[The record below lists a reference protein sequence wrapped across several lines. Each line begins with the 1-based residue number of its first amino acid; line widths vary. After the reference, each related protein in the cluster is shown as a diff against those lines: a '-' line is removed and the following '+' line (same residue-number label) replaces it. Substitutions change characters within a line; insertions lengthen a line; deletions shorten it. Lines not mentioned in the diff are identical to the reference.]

1 MTTSVRL
8 RPTAAL
14 RTAPEPRLAVPRVA
28 TSLIVGVMV
37 TASLAPGLLPRS
49 SLTQALVTG
58 VLAALGLGL
67 SAGLHRFLRRLVP
80 IAPQRGARRVSAAA
94 SVVSVAVAGAAD
106 ARWQSSLR
114 SSMGM
119 PAASRLHWIEV
130 LCGSVSVSAILIVLF
145 LATTRGYLRLGR
157 VKAIVVLTVL
167 LLCSYFITVP
177 MAFSSLAERSA
188 VANSLVDPSLPIP
201 QSPTRSGSAASL
213 ITWNDLG
220 REGRIFAAGGTDLST
235 VRAYIGVQ
243 ASTDVEARA
252 ELAVREL
259 DRAGGFDRSHIVV
272 AVPTGS
278 GWIDENAV
286 TGLETRFDGDVATV
300 VAQYS
305 HEPSWATFLFAQPL
319 AKESATALLEAISR
333 RVSEV
338 PLESRPK
345 LYLYGQ
351 SLGAIGGSS
360 AAAVLRETTV
370 PTRLCGALWAGPPA
384 HEVAPGNAVMMAN
397 ASDPVVWWSTELVGS
412 KPDLSFARRDAPIP
426 QWIPGVSFVQTT
438 VDLFSALGFPAGHGH
453 RYGTDQGTS
462 MPAC

>member
-14 RTAPEPRLAVPRVA
+14 RTAPEPRLAVPRVT
-28 TSLIVGVMV
+28 TSLIVGGMV
-37 TASLAPGLLPRS
+37 AASLAPGLLPRLP
-49 SLTQALVTG
+49 LTQALVTG

-80 IAPQRGARRVSAAA
+80 IAPQCGARAVSAAA
-94 SVVSVAVAGAAD
+94 SVVSVAVAGAVD

-157 VKAIVVLTVL
+157 VKTIVVLTVF
-167 LLCSYFITVP
+167 LLCSYFIAVP
-177 MAFSSLAERSA
+177 MAFSSLAERSV
-188 VANSLVDPSLPIP
+188 VANSLVGTSLPIP
-201 QSPTRSGSAASL
+201 QSSTRSGSAASL

-243 ASTDVEARA
+243 ASTDVEAGA

-300 VAQYS
+300 AAQYS
-305 HEPSWATFLFAQPL
+305 YEPSWSTFLFAQPL
-319 AKESATALLEAISR
+319 AEASATALLEAVSR
-333 RVSEV
+333 RIGEV
-338 PLESRPK
+338 PLDARPN

-360 AAAVLRETTV
+360 AAAVLEGTTT
-370 PTRLCGALWAGPPA
+370 PTTLCGALWAGPPA
-384 HEVAPGNAVMMAN
+384 HEVIPGNAKMMAN
-397 ASDPVVWWSTELVGS
+397 TSDPVIWWSTALVGS

-426 QWIPGVSFVQTT
+426 RWIPVVSFVQTT
-438 VDLFSALGFPAGHGH
+438 VDLFSALGVPAGHGH

-462 MPAC
+462 MPGC

>member
-28 TSLIVGVMV
+28 TSLIVGGMV
-37 TASLAPGLLPRS
+37 AASLAPGLLPRS

-58 VLAALGLGL
+58 VMAALGLGL
-67 SAGLHRFLRRLVP
+67 SAGLHRLLRRLVP
-80 IAPQRGARRVSAAA
+80 VAPQCGARRVAAAA
-94 SVVSVAVAGAAD
+94 SVVSVALAGVAA

-119 PAASRLHWIEV
+119 PAASRLHWVEV

-157 VKAIVVLTVL
+157 VKAIVMLTVL
-167 LLCSYFITVP
+167 LIGSYFIAVP

-188 VANSLVDPSLPIP
+188 VANSLVDISLPIP
-201 QSPTRSGSAASL
+201 NSRSRSGSAASL

-220 REGRIFAAGGTDLST
+220 REGRIFAAGGTDIST

-300 VAQYS
+300 AAQYHMNPVGLHSFS
-305 HEPSWATFLFAQPL
+305 HNRWPRRPRRHC
-319 AKESATALLEAISR
+319 SR
-333 RVSEV
+333 RYRAVSARYRSMRGRTSISTGKASGPSAV
-338 PLESRPK
+338 VRPQRRSSET
-345 LYLYGQ
+345 LCRRHCVERCGQ
-351 SLGAIGGSS
+351 AH
-360 AAAVLRETTV
+360 LR
-370 PTRLCGALWAGPPA
+370 TRLPP
-384 HEVAPGNAVMMAN
+384 EM
-397 ASDPVVWWSTELVGS
+397 
-412 KPDLSFARRDAPIP
+412 R
-426 QWIPGVSFVQTT
+426 
-438 VDLFSALGFPAGHGH
+438 
-453 RYGTDQGTS
+453 
-462 MPAC
+462 

>member
-14 RTAPEPRLAVPRVA
+14 RTAPETRLAVPRVA
-28 TSLIVGVMV
+28 TSLIVGGMV
-37 TASLAPGLLPRS
+37 AVSLAPGLLPRS

-67 SAGLHRFLRRLVP
+67 STGLHRVLRLLTP
-80 IAPQRGARRVSAAA
+80 LAPRRVARRVSAAA
-94 SVVSVAVAGAAD
+94 SVVAVAVAGVAA

-119 PAASRLHWIEV
+119 AAASRLHWIEV

-145 LATTRGYLRLGR
+145 LATTRGSLRLGR
-157 VKAIVVLTVL
+157 TRAIVMLTVL
-167 LLCSYFITVP
+167 LIGSNFIAVP
-177 MAFSSLAERSA
+177 MVFSSLAERSA
-188 VANSLVDPSLPIP
+188 VANSLVDTSLPIP
-201 QSPTRSGSAASL
+201 KSPSRSGSAASL
-213 ITWNDLG
+213 INWNDLG

-235 VRAYIGVQ
+235 VRAYVGVQ
-243 ASTDVEARA
+243 ASTDVEARG

-319 AKESATALLEAISR
+319 AKASATALLEAVSR

-338 PLESRPK
+338 PLEARPK

-426 QWIPGVSFVQTT
+426 QWIPVVSFVQTT
-438 VDLFSALGFPAGHGH
+438 VDLFSALGVPAGHGH